1 MLRSHVSWAFWDE
14 VRFRERKMR
23 EGVEVEL
30 PSKHSRFFEYMD
42 ARGWYRA
49 STKTEFSP
57 GEEVF
62 PILVCFSVIW
72 LLSHVSLLLVF
83 RLIYFIMLYV

>member
-14 VRFRERKMR
+14 VRFRERKMG

-42 ARGWYRA
+42 TRGWYRA
-49 STKTEFSP
+49 
-57 GEEVF
+57 
-62 PILVCFSVIW
+62 
-72 LLSHVSLLLVF
+72 
-83 RLIYFIMLYV
+83 